1 MRLVSELRRR
11 NVLRMA
17 ALYVVAAWLIV
28 QVAGALIDLAKLPDW
43 IGTTILWLLAV
54 GFPIALIFSWF
65 YEITAE
71 GVSLEKDVDPTVS
84 ITRVTRRRLDFIV
97 ISMLCAAVILF
108 AYDKWWT
115 AAPLDTSIAVLPFEN
130 MSDDPGNEYFSDGLS
145 EELLNMLA
153 GIQELRVTAR
163 TSSFSFK
170 GKDTDIPTIGRLLN
184 VANVLEGSVRKSDNQ
199 LRITAQLINAETGY
213 HLWSATYDRKMDD
226 IFAVQDEIAAAVVAA
241 LRVSILR
248 EAPRARE
255 TTPEAFSAYLHGL
268 HFYQQRTNDGYD
280 KSVQYVQQA
289 LNIDPEYVPA
299 WTLLGATYSNQA
311 LTGQMPFDDANTK
324 ALAAI
329 EKALQIDPSFA
340 LANSARAWLAMVYER
355 DYAASAAFFRRALDL
370 EPENPIIL
378 GNAAVLA
385 RTLGRIDQAIEM
397 TQRSLALNPVSP
409 VGYVN
414 LSDQLGHASRPA
426 DAAEAARKA
435 IELAPEN
442 SIAKVNLAGA
452 YLLGE
457 QPEMAIEVAEQ
468 FDWAFYELFINALA
482 YNDLGRFD
490 ESNDALV
497 MMMEQ
502 YADDRAFRIAAVH
515 AWKNDIDTAFDWLY
529 RALDEDH
536 PARGIK
542 TDPFLKNLHDDA
554 RWNPLLTSFG
564 LSDKQVAAIR
574 L

>member
-1 MRLVSELRRR
+1 MKLVSELRRR

-28 QVAGALIDLAKLPDW
+28 QVAGVLIDLAKLPDW
-43 IGTTILWLLAV
+43 TGTTILWLLAV
-54 GFPIALIFSWF
+54 GFPIALIFSWL
-65 YEITAE
+65 YEITPE
-71 GVSLEKDVDPTVS
+71 GISLEKDIDPTAS
-84 ITRVTRRRLDFIV
+84 TTHVTGRRLDFIV

-115 AAPLDTSIAVLPFEN
+115 AAPLDTSIAVLPFKN

-170 GKDTDIPTIGRLLN
+170 DKDTDIRTIGRLLN
-184 VANVLEGSVRKSDNQ
+184 VANVLEGSVRKSGNQ

-213 HLWSATYDRKMDD
+213 HLWSATYDREMDD
-226 IFAVQDEIAAAVVAA
+226 IFAVQNEIAAAVVAA
-241 LRVSILR
+241 LRLSILR

-255 TTPEAFSAYLHGL
+255 TTPEAFAAYLHGL

-280 KSVQYVQQA
+280 KAVQYLQQA
-289 LNIDPEYVPA
+289 LKIDPEYVPA
-299 WTLLGATYSNQA
+299 WTLLGATYSNQV

-355 DYAASAAFFRRALDL
+355 DYAVSAAYFRRALDIA
-370 EPENPIIL
+370 PENSVVL

-385 RTLGRIDQAIEM
+385 RALGRIDKAIEM
-397 TQRSLALNPVSP
+397 TQKGLALNPVSAFA
-409 VGYVN
+409 YVN
-414 LSDQLGHASRPA
+414 LSDQLSHAGRPA

-435 IELAPEN
+435 IELAPGN

-468 FDWAFYELFINALA
+468 FDWAFYELFIHALA
-482 YNDLGRFD
+482 YDDLGRFE
-490 ESNDALV
+490 ESDDALV
-497 MMMEQ
+497 MMTEQ
-502 YADDRAFRIAAVH
+502 YADDYAFRIAAVH
-515 AWKNDIDTAFDWLY
+515 AWRNDIDTAFDWLY
-529 RALDEDH
+529 RALDEDQ
-536 PARGIK
+536 PTRGIK

-574 L
+574 F

>member
-43 IGTTILWLLAV
+43 TGTTILWLLAV
-54 GFPIALIFSWF
+54 GFPIALIFSWL
-65 YEITAE
+65 YEITPE
-71 GVSLEKDVDPTVS
+71 GISLEKDIDPTAS
-84 ITRVTRRRLDFIV
+84 TTHATGRRLDFIV

-115 AAPLDTSIAVLPFEN
+115 AAPVDTSIAVLPFEN
-130 MSDDPGNEYFSDGLS
+130 MSDDPANEYFSDGLS

-153 GIQELRVTAR
+153 EIQELHVTAR

-170 GKDTDIPTIGRLLN
+170 DKDTDIPTIGRLLN
-184 VANVLEGSVRKSDNQ
+184 VANVLEGSVRKSDHK

-213 HLWSATYDRKMDD
+213 HLWSATYDREMDD

-241 LRVSILR
+241 LRLSILR

-255 TTPEAFSAYLHGL
+255 TTPEAFAAYLHGL

-280 KSVQYVQQA
+280 KAVQYVQQA
-289 LNIDPEYVPA
+289 LKIDPEYVPA
-299 WTLLGATYSNQA
+299 WTLLGAIYSNQV
-311 LTGQMPFDDANTK
+311 LTGQMPFEDANTK

-355 DYAASAAFFRRALDL
+355 DYAVSAAYFRRALDIA
-370 EPENPIIL
+370 PESSIIL

-385 RTLGRIDQAIEM
+385 RTIGRIDKAIEM
-397 TQRSLALNPVSP
+397 TQKGLALNPVSAIS
-409 VGYVN
+409 YAN
-414 LSDQLGHASRPA
+414 LSDQLTHAGRPA

-435 IELAPEN
+435 IELAPGN

-468 FDWAFYELFINALA
+468 FDWAFYELFIHALA
-482 YNDLGRFD
+482 YNDLGRFE
-490 ESNDALV
+490 ESDDALV
-497 MMMEQ
+497 MMTEQ
-502 YADDRAFRIAAVH
+502 YADDYAFRIAAVH
-515 AWKNDIDTAFDWLY
+515 AWRNDIDTAFDWLY
-529 RALDEDH
+529 RALDEDQ
-536 PARGIK
+536 PTRGIK

-564 LSDKQVAAIR
+564 LSDKQVAAIKF
-574 L
+574 

>member
-1 MRLVSELRRR
+1 MRLVSELKRR

-54 GFPIALIFSWF
+54 GFPIALIFSWL
-65 YEITAE
+65 YEITPE
-71 GVSLEKDVDPTVS
+71 GISLEKDIDPTAS
-84 ITRVTRRRLDFIV
+84 TTHVTGRRLDFIV

-115 AAPLDTSIAVLPFEN
+115 AAPVDTSIAVLPFEN
-130 MSDDPGNEYFSDGLS
+130 MSDDPANEYFSDGLS

-153 GIQELRVTAR
+153 EIQELRVTAR

-184 VANVLEGSVRKSDNQ
+184 VANVLEGSVRKSDNK

-213 HLWSATYDRKMDD
+213 HLWSATYDREMDD
-226 IFAVQDEIAAAVVAA
+226 IFAVQNEIAAAVVAA
-241 LRVSILR
+241 LRLSILR

-255 TTPEAFSAYLHGL
+255 TTPEAFAAYLHGL
-268 HFYQQRTNDGYD
+268 HFYLQRTNDGYD
-280 KSVQYVQQA
+280 KAVQYLQQA
-289 LNIDPEYVPA
+289 LKIDPEYVPA

-311 LTGQMPFDDANTK
+311 LTRQMPFDDANTK

-355 DYAASAAFFRRALDL
+355 DYAVSAAYFRRALDL
-370 EPENPIIL
+370 APENSIIL

-385 RTLGRIDQAIEM
+385 RALGRIDKAIEM
-397 TQRSLALNPVSP
+397 TQKGLALNPVSAIA
-409 VGYVN
+409 YAN
-414 LSDQLGHASRPA
+414 LSDHLGHAGRPA
-426 DAAEAARKA
+426 DAVEAARKA
-435 IELAPEN
+435 IELAPGN

-468 FDWAFYELFINALA
+468 FDWAFYELFIHALA
-482 YNDLGRFD
+482 YDDLGRFE
-490 ESNDALV
+490 ESDDALV
-497 MMMEQ
+497 MMTEQ
-502 YADDRAFRIAAVH
+502 YADDYAFRIAAVH
-515 AWKNDIDTAFDWLY
+515 AWRNDIDTAFDWLY
-529 RALDEDH
+529 RALDEDQ
-536 PARGIK
+536 PTRGIK

-574 L
+574 F

>member
-1 MRLVSELRRR
+1 
-11 NVLRMA
+11 
-17 ALYVVAAWLIV
+17 
-28 QVAGALIDLAKLPDW
+28 
-43 IGTTILWLLAV
+43 
-54 GFPIALIFSWF
+54 
-65 YEITAE
+65 
-71 GVSLEKDVDPTVS
+71 
-84 ITRVTRRRLDFIV
+84 
-97 ISMLCAAVILF
+97 
-108 AYDKWWT
+108 
-115 AAPLDTSIAVLPFEN
+115 
-130 MSDDPGNEYFSDGLS
+130 
-145 EELLNMLA
+145 
-153 GIQELRVTAR
+153 
-163 TSSFSFK
+163 
-170 GKDTDIPTIGRLLN
+170 
-184 VANVLEGSVRKSDNQ
+184 
-199 LRITAQLINAETGY
+199 
-213 HLWSATYDRKMDD
+213 MDD

-241 LRVSILR
+241 LRLSILR

-255 TTPEAFSAYLHGL
+255 TTPEAFAAYLHGL

-280 KSVQYVQQA
+280 KAVQYVQQA
-289 LNIDPEYVPA
+289 VKIDPEYVPA

-355 DYAASAAFFRRALDL
+355 DYAVSAAYFRRALDIA
-370 EPENPIIL
+370 PENSIIL

-385 RTLGRIDQAIEM
+385 RAIGRIDKAIEM
-397 TQRSLALNPVSP
+397 TQKGLALNPVSAI
-409 VGYVN
+409 GYAN
-414 LSDQLGHASRPA
+414 LSDQLGHAGRPA
-426 DAAEAARKA
+426 DAVEAARKA
-435 IELAPEN
+435 IELAPGN

-468 FDWAFYELFINALA
+468 FDWPFYELFIHALA
-482 YNDLGRFD
+482 YDDLGRFD

-515 AWKNDIDTAFDWLY
+515 AWKNDIDAAFDWLY
-529 RALDEDH
+529 RALDEGQ
-536 PARGIK
+536 PTRGIK

>member
-17 ALYVVAAWLIV
+17 TLYVVATWLIV

-43 IGTTILWLLAV
+43 TGTTILWLLAV
-54 GFPIALIFSWF
+54 GFPIALIFSWL
-65 YEITAE
+65 YEITPE
-71 GVSLEKDVDPTVS
+71 GISLEKDIDPTAS
-84 ITRVTRRRLDFIV
+84 TTHVTGRRLDFIV

-115 AAPLDTSIAVLPFEN
+115 AAPLDTSIAVLPFKN

-170 GKDTDIPTIGRLLN
+170 DKDTDIRTIGRLLN
-184 VANVLEGSVRKSDNQ
+184 VANVLEGSVRKSGNQ

-213 HLWSATYDRKMDD
+213 HLWSATYDREMDD

-241 LRVSILR
+241 LRLSILR

-255 TTPEAFSAYLHGL
+255 TTPEAFAAYLHGL
-268 HFYQQRTNDGYD
+268 HFYLQRTNDGYD
-280 KSVQYVQQA
+280 KAVQYLQQA
-289 LNIDPEYVPA
+289 LKIDPEYVPA

-355 DYAASAAFFRRALDL
+355 DYAVSAAYFRRALDIA
-370 EPENPIIL
+370 PENSVVL

-385 RTLGRIDQAIEM
+385 RALGRIDKAIEM
-397 TQRSLALNPVSP
+397 TQKGLALNPVSAF
-409 VGYVN
+409 GYVN
-414 LSDQLGHASRPA
+414 LSDQLSHAGRPA

-435 IELAPEN
+435 IELAPGN
-442 SIAKVNLAGA
+442 SIAKANLAGA

-468 FDWAFYELFINALA
+468 FDWPFYELFIHALA
-482 YNDLGRFD
+482 YDDLGRFD
-490 ESNDALV
+490 ESDDALV
-497 MMMEQ
+497 TMTEQ
-502 YADDRAFRIAAVH
+502 FADDYAFRIAAVH
-515 AWKNDIDTAFDWLY
+515 AWRNDIDTAFDWLY
-529 RALDEDH
+529 RALDEDQ
-536 PARGIK
+536 PTRGIK

-564 LSDKQVAAIR
+564 LSDKQVAAIKF
-574 L
+574 

>member
-1 MRLVSELRRR
+1 MKLVSELRRR

-28 QVAGALIDLAKLPDW
+28 QVAGVLIDLAKLPDW
-43 IGTTILWLLAV
+43 TGTTILWLLAV
-54 GFPIALIFSWF
+54 GFPIALIFSWL
-65 YEITAE
+65 YEITPE
-71 GVSLEKDVDPTVS
+71 GISLEKDIDPTAS
-84 ITRVTRRRLDFIV
+84 TTHVTGRRLDFIV

-130 MSDDPGNEYFSDGLS
+130 MSDDPANEYFSDGLS

-170 GKDTDIPTIGRLLN
+170 DKDTDIPTIGRLLN
-184 VANVLEGSVRKSDNQ
+184 VANVLEGSVRKSGNQ

-213 HLWSATYDRKMDD
+213 HLWSATYDREMDD
-226 IFAVQDEIAAAVVAA
+226 IFAVQDEIATAVVAA
-241 LRVSILR
+241 LRLSILR

-255 TTPEAFSAYLHGL
+255 TTPEAFAAYLHGL

-280 KSVQYVQQA
+280 KAVQYVQQA
-289 LNIDPEYVPA
+289 LKIDPEYVPA

-355 DYAASAAFFRRALDL
+355 DYAVSAAYFRRALDL
-370 EPENPIIL
+370 APENSIIL

-385 RTLGRIDQAIEM
+385 RALGRIDKAIEM
-397 TQRSLALNPVSP
+397 TQKGLALNPVSAFA
-409 VGYVN
+409 YVN
-414 LSDQLGHASRPA
+414 LSDQLSHAGRPA

-435 IELAPEN
+435 IELAPGY
-442 SIAKVNLAGA
+442 STAKVNLAGA

-468 FDWAFYELFINALA
+468 FDWPFYELFIHALA
-482 YNDLGRFD
+482 YDDLGRFD
-490 ESNDALV
+490 ESDDALV
-497 MMMEQ
+497 MMTEQ
-502 YADDRAFRIAAVH
+502 YADDYAFRIAAVH
-515 AWKNDIDTAFDWLY
+515 AWRNDIDTAFDWLY
-529 RALDEDH
+529 RALDEDQ
-536 PARGIK
+536 PTRGIK
-542 TDPFLKNLHDDA
+542 TDPFLRNLHDDA